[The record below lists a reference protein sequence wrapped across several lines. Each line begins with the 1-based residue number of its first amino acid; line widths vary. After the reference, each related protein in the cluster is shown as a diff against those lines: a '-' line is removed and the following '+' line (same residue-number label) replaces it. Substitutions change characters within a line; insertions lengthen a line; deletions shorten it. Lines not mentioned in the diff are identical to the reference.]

1 MPHCLKLKVYGLRK
15 WVYLSFTNILFSI
28 DKNYSLILMWSLWL
42 MPTIS
47 WGCSL
52 DPFSW
57 CEFLTKYEDTMQ
69 LPSRKKKKKTCGEDI
84 GHVNWTWNPGGR
96 SFLFD
101 FFCSFPLTSAPV
113 LIHVECLWSWIWKF
127 EVVTNYRNNSV
138 WHVKNITGHC

>member
-1 MPHCLKLKVYGLRK
+1 MYHSCNNMPHCLKLKVYGLRK

-69 LPSRKKKKKTCGEDI
+69 LPSRKKKKKNMWRRYWSCELNLEPWWDV
-84 GHVNWTWNPGGR
+84 H
-96 SFLFD
+96 SFLIFL
-101 FFCSFPLTSAPV
+101 FISINKCSYPYPCWMLMV
-113 LIHVECLWSWIWKF
+113 LDLKIWSCNKL
-127 EVVTNYRNNSV
+127 
-138 WHVKNITGHC
+138 